1 MNSPQVRPLVESLR
15 SSLIRDVANAGM
27 EQADLLPFW
36 FGEPDQP
43 TADYIRAAAIDA
55 LSKGLTF
62 YAQTLGMPALR
73 AALSAYLSGLH
84 KKTLHADRIAVTAS
98 GTSSLM
104 IAQQALISPGDR
116 VTAVTP
122 VWPNLVEMPKLLG
135 ASVTTVPLEFGA
147 QGWQLDEQRLLDA
160 LPPGTRALI
169 INSPNNPTG
178 WVASRALQE
187 RVLQHCRQHGIWI
200 IADDVYQRV
209 YYDGPLAPSFLDLA
223 EPDDLLISCNS
234 FSKAWRMTG
243 WRLGWLVAPAAVMS
257 CISKL
262 IEFNT
267 TCSPAFVQL
276 AGKTALEQGEADIET
291 DTARL
296 KRGRDALEAGLKAIP
311 GIQVPSAPQGAM
323 YTFFRAEKAADSL
336 AFCKQL
342 LVQTGLGLAPGLAFG
357 PEGEGYLRWC
367 YASEPDRINNG
378 LDRLAA
384 FMNTMDTGR

>member
-1 MNSPQVRPLVESLR
+1 
-15 SSLIRDVANAGM
+15 M
-27 EQADLLPFW
+27 ERTDLMPFW

-43 TADYIRAAAIDA
+43 TADYIRAAAVDA
-55 LSKGLTF
+55 LNKGQTF
-62 YAQTLGMPALR
+62 YAQTLGMPVLR
-73 AALSAYLSGLH
+73 AALSAYLCRLH
-84 KKTLHADRIAVTAS
+84 DKTLAEDRIAVTAS

-104 IAQQALISPGDR
+104 IAMQALINPGDR

-135 ASVTTVPLEFGA
+135 ASVTTVALEFGD

-178 WVASRALQE
+178 WAASRALQE
-187 RVLQHCRQHGIWI
+187 RLLEHCRRHGIWI

-209 YYDGPLAPSFLDLA
+209 YYDGPSAPSFLDLTG
-223 EPDDLLISCNS
+223 PDDLVISCNS

-243 WRLGWLVAPAAVMS
+243 WRLGWLVAPAGMLS
-257 CISKL
+257 SISKL

-267 TCSPAFVQL
+267 TCSPIFVQL
-276 AGKTALEQGEADIET
+276 AGKAALEQGEPDIEK
-291 DTARL
+291 DTTRL
-296 KRGRDALEAGLKAIP
+296 RRGRDALEAGLKTIP
-311 GIQVPSAPQGAM
+311 GIRVPGAPQGAM

-342 LVQTGLGLAPGLAFG
+342 LVRTGLGLAPGLAFG
-357 PEGEGYLRWC
+357 QEGEGYLRWC
-367 YASEPDRINNG
+367 YASEPDRIRNG

-384 FMNTMDTGR
+384 FMNTMETGR